1 MKESPRST
9 ESLIHSGIPQG
20 VLAGVIGLLFTVLL
34 QARGHLP
41 GHPLVPLAG
50 GVILGFIGG
59 GLNRI
64 MFRAGEVAATSVYAP
79 AGDTTAYTPTHSH
92 IEALE
97 ARGDLDGAA
106 RAWDETCAEQPGNAL
121 LLVKAADFHLRARR
135 DPEAA
140 LARYRQARAAGTG
153 RDDLR
158 RYIQQKLVDLHL
170 EGPLADEGRAM
181 VELRRLID
189 GFPGT
194 READGARATLEEIK
208 RRRAQNEG

>member
-1 MKESPRST
+1 MKESPRSAVT
-9 ESLIHSGIPQG
+9 LIHRGIPQG
-20 VLAGVIGLLFTVLL
+20 IAIGVLGAFLTALL

-41 GHPLVPLAG
+41 GHPLVMLAG
-50 GVILGFIGG
+50 GVVLGFIGG
-59 GLNRI
+59 GLNRL
-64 MFRAGEVAATSVYAP
+64 MFSAGERAATSVYAP
-79 AGDTTAYTPTHSH
+79 AGETTAYTPTHSH

-135 DPEAA
+135 DPAAA
-140 LARYRQARAAGTG
+140 LERYRQARAAGTG

-194 READGARATLEEIK
+194 READGARATLEELK
-208 RRRAQNEG
+208 RKRAQHGG